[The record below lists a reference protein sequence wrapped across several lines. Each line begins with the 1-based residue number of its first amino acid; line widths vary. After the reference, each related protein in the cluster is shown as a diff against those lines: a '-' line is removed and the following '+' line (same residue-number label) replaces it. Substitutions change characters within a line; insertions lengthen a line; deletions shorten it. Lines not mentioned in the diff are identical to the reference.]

1 MDQVNAKAAA
11 SVQTDSGAALFEAR
25 SISKSFG
32 SVKANQDVS
41 LTVKSGEKLALLG
54 ENGAGKSTL
63 VKMINGVLKPDSGA
77 FFWNGKR
84 VSLSSP
90 ATARRIGIGMV
101 FQHFSS
107 FEALTVLENLAIAL
121 PSFSIR
127 KIRKELA
134 GIKERYG
141 LEINPNH
148 RVERLSAG
156 EKQRVEIV
164 RALLQKPK
172 LLILDEP
179 TSVLTPQEATSLFAT
194 LNSLAADGM
203 ALIYIS
209 HRLPEI
215 QELCDR
221 ATVLRHGEVVGSC
234 IPSETSVSQIAE
246 MMIGKTA
253 DPIRR
258 VDAFVG
264 GVRLQVENL
273 SVRVTDGV
281 PLKDVSFTARR
292 GEIMGIAG
300 VAGEGQEALFSALS
314 GEKRVRR
321 GKSIQI
327 DGRPIGSLGPKAR
340 RKLMGSFAPEQ
351 RLGHAAIADLP
362 LSENLRLTHHGL
374 PGSGRRTLRK
384 RTQKIRETYDVRAAA
399 GDPKAGTLSGGN
411 LQKFVIGREL
421 DREPSVFIVAQPT
434 WGVDAGAASFI
445 RNALLELTQRGA
457 AVVLISQDLDEIFQI
472 ADRVAVL
479 HRGNLSDTYSIHE
492 MTPDKIGLLMS
503 GADITNYAPPPPRTE
518 PKPVASIADAR
529 AQAITPDQQTA
540 TSTQQAPVQ
549 QPVAPPQYSTTSIQQ
564 TAASI
569 QRPAAPSQLPASTQN
584 PAPKEP
590 AAPPLQFS
598 TSGTLTANWT
608 EPETIQNFEKR
619 P

>member
-1 MDQVNAKAAA
+1 MPNGDCSLDQDNAMAVA
-11 SVQTDSGAALFEAR
+11 SVHSASGPALFEAR

-32 SVKANQDVS
+32 EVKANQDVS

-77 FFWNGKR
+77 FFWNGEP
-84 VSLSSP
+84 VSPSSP
-90 ATARRIGIGMV
+90 AAARRIGIGMV

-127 KIRKELA
+127 KIRKELT

-141 LEINPNH
+141 LAIDQNR

-194 LNSLAADGM
+194 LNSLADDGM

-234 IPSETSVSQIAE
+234 VPSETSVSQIAE

-264 GVRLQVENL
+264 GVRLHVENL
-273 SVRVTDGV
+273 SVRVDDGV
-281 PLKDVSFTARR
+281 PLKDVNFTARR

-300 VAGEGQEALFSALS
+300 IAGEGQETLFSALS
-314 GEKRVRR
+314 GELRTGR
-321 GKSIQI
+321 GKRIQI

-351 RLGHAAIADLP
+351 RLGHAAIADLT
-362 LSENLRLTHHGL
+362 LTDNLRLTHHGL
-374 PGSGRRTLRK
+374 PGSGRTNLRK
-384 RTQKIRETYDVRAAA
+384 RAKNIRETYDVRAAA

-421 DREPSVFIVAQPT
+421 DREPSVFVVAQPT

-445 RNALLELTQRGA
+445 RNSLLELTQRGA
-457 AVVLISQDLDEIFQI
+457 AIVLISQDLDEVFQI

-479 HRGNLSDTYSIHE
+479 HRGELSETYLIDD

-503 GADITNYAPPPPRTE
+503 GADITNYTPPPPRTE
-518 PKPVASIADAR
+518 PQPVTSIAAAR
-529 AQAITPDQQTA
+529 PQPVTPI
-540 TSTQQAPVQ
+540 QQAATPIQ
-549 QPVAPPQYSTTSIQQ
+549 QAKPSIQQ
-564 TAASI
+564 TAAPVQQLTAST
-569 QRPAAPSQLPASTQN
+569 QQPAVPPEPKNPVPKKPAAPAVQY
-584 PAPKEP
+584 
-590 AAPPLQFS
+590 S
-598 TSGTLTANWT
+598 TSGTITTKWT